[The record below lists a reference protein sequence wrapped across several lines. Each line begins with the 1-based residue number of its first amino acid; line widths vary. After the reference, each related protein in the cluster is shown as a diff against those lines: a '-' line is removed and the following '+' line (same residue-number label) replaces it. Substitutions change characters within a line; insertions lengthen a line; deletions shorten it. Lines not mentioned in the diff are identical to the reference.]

1 MAIFTD
7 DQFDR
12 MAGTVASTHSA
23 TCTITKPDPDAPDPT
38 MDPETGLYPDP
49 AAITVY
55 TGPCS
60 VRPTGGDRVQEF
72 GEGPVVTRQYTV
84 GITDL
89 TAAVEPGHDVT
100 IDTCRDPQIV
110 DKTLVVLDVPKSELV
125 ITRQLIC
132 EEVL

>member
-12 MAGTVASTHSA
+12 MSDTVASTHSA
-23 TCTITKPDPDAPDPT
+23 TCTITKPGAGDPVFD
-38 MDPETGLYPDP
+38 ENTGTYTDP
-49 AAITVY
+49 APVTVY
-55 TGPCS
+55 TGACS

-72 GEGPVVTRQYTV
+72 GEGPVVTRQYTI

-89 TAAVEPGHDVT
+89 DAAVEPGHDVT

-110 DKTLVVLDVPKSELV
+110 GKALVVLDVPKSELV